1 MPPSQR
7 EVKDKAESFVG
18 FFLFK
23 RKKEILVLHEMFLGL
38 DFLYGIF
45 SRNSICMPH

>member
-23 RKKEILVLHEMFLGL
+23 RKKEILVLHEMFLEIPSACPTRL
-38 DFLYGIF
+38 WMLK
-45 SRNSICMPH
+45 